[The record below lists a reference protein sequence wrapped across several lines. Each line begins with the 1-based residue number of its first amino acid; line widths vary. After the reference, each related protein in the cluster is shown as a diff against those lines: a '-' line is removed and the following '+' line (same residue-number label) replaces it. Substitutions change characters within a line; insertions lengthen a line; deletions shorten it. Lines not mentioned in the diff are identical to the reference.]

1 MGPLELATTS
11 FGQGVSVTPLQQL
24 MAVSAMANGGYLKK
38 PYLVK
43 EIRNDQG
50 EVVYEGREETVRQVI
65 SADTSRR
72 VAAIMES
79 VVENGSGTNAAIEGY
94 RIGAKTGTAQKVGPG
109 GTCIPGEYILSLIG
123 FVPVDDPQIILYVAV
138 DGATRGPQWGSQVC
152 APIFRRIM
160 NDVLAYL
167 KIPPQEGPALPEGRW
182 VSVPDLKGLTVDQA
196 AEAVDTEG
204 LLLRI
209 VGEGNYIVNQ
219 TPKAGAQ
226 VPAQTQVVIY
236 LHDGEGVPEKIQ
248 VPDLRGLTVKEAG
261 EVLSWLGL
269 HLKVEGSGIAV
280 KQSPDP
286 GTEVVSGAAVAVTFS
301 SSLQQ

>member
-1 MGPLELATTS
+1 M
-11 FGQGVSVTPLQQL
+11 
-24 MAVSAMANGGYLKK
+24 
-38 PYLVK
+38 
-43 EIRNDQG
+43 
-50 EVVYEGREETVRQVI
+50 
-65 SADTSRR
+65 
-72 VAAIMES
+72 
-79 VVENGSGTNAAIEGY
+79 
-94 RIGAKTGTAQKVGPG
+94 
-109 GTCIPGEYILSLIG
+109 
-123 FVPVDDPQIILYVAV
+123 
-138 DGATRGPQWGSQVC
+138 
-152 APIFRRIM
+152 
-160 NDVLAYL
+160 
-167 KIPPQEGPALPEGRW
+167 
-182 VSVPDLKGLTVDQA
+182 PDLKGLTVDQA